1 MTVLDQPNIIA
12 RDFDATVEFY
22 RRLGM
27 ELKEAPGSHGI
38 RHAEAQLENG
48 TRLEIDNGNLAR
60 IYNAAWR
67 KPQGSSRAHEPD
79 RRVAQA
85 MAARRSAR
93 IGLIFD
99 AHGLEAL
106 RAIAPVSAVRGNNDR
121 GAWARGPHVS
131 GRSHRPKIEERAG
144 SSIRARIEELP

>member
-1 MTVLDQPNIIA
+1 MTVLDQLNIIA

-67 KPQGSSRAHEPD
+67 KPQGSSRALIGFSLPTREAVD
-79 RRVAQA
+79 ALYGEL
-85 MAARRSAR
+85 MAAGHAGRQKPHDAFWGAR
-93 IGLIFD
+93 YAVVADPDGNDVGLTSPID
-99 AHGLEAL
+99 ESRKQWPPGEA
-106 RAIAPVSAVRGNNDR
+106 PG
-121 GAWARGPHVS
+121 
-131 GRSHRPKIEERAG
+131 
-144 SSIRARIEELP
+144 